1 MAIIY
6 SDYEGVSDAIS
17 GETPIIKRNVH
28 RLQRGEDV
36 SSRPMVQGLVRV
48 LVGLI

>member
-17 GETPIIKRNVH
+17 GETPILKGNVH
-28 RLQRGEDV
+28 RLQGEENV
-36 SSRPMVQGLVRV
+36 SSRPMVQGLARV
-48 LVGLI
+48 LVELI